1 MINITRNKTI
11 MSIAIA
17 VILTAFSL
25 SAQST
30 QFKALVVG
38 IADYSAQP
46 DYDDIATGNT
56 VNDAAD
62 MRLYLMNYQSWSSID
77 IEIKVNDEATASEI
91 ETYINNMPNTRGTSG
106 LFFYSG
112 HGSDDLDGI
121 IPYTGK
127 IDASN
132 LLNDFKDAD
141 GNDYYQFCCIFNAC
155 HSGYFTN
162 NMTRGEILTSSKEW
176 ERSYANGPDNNSVFS
191 YYILEGLKNNQAD
204 PAAGHVVSAKELYDY
219 AADDAEYYAR
229 HTLLVSMRPQYLGN
243 LGVFNFQNLKTTSG
257 ALQDDELWDQISLT
271 GDVTVPTG
279 CEIAIPCNSIVYL
292 NGHSIIST
300 GGTITVQS
308 GATINGLRAKL
319 DESGAIDNEY
329 KGLFS
334 SIQAAVNAA
343 VALDEIYIEDGPFTE
358 NLSISGKDNL
368 FISGGEING
377 SITATNSDGLH
388 LRYIECSNLYLNN
401 CEMPYLFNVHML
413 GSGSGTGIYVF
424 NIGNSSI
431 PKSTLVSYNFS
442 TGLYAITSYFGIEAQ
457 SWLYDL
463 NTAVSSNY
471 SSNISLNG
479 IELCGI
485 TGYHLAAY
493 TNGYIISSGC
503 YYDNGIPSIMESG
516 GTVYCYTANTC
527 PVYKRGNI
535 AGSVESEIIPYPTE
549 DEFGKINDHLNNLS
563 NQIKSE
569 FKEGSSFDKSKHKD
583 EFLSINNQ
591 LKDYIK
597 NNPESKQRGAAVTTA
612 VHCYKAVE
620 DYEAMKEFIE
630 EIKDESDIGG
640 YAERFMIDYYSEQK
654 DFDKALS
661 VADELL
667 EKEKSDLTIN
677 VLYAKGLL
685 LAHDMDK
692 PKEAAVCFSQIV
704 QNFSDNPIAEMAA
717 NQLSILGIEIS
728 EEKDNKTAT
737 KEDME
742 LSSSNYP
749 NPFNP
754 TTKISF
760 TLPVD
765 GKVSLKVF
773 DTLGREVADLANN
786 VYAAGT
792 HEVEFDASDLASGIY
807 FYTIK
812 TAQGNITKKMLLV
825 K

>member
-1 MINITRNKTI
+1 MMSPVDNQAEDECTDDCWAHAATAVVECQLHIEFGNNLGINLDENDIVWNGLGYCLGDYPGLAFAYIEESKAISEIGNSPNLPGVKWGITESYYTAGINNIKAALEDGPVTASYLVYSDMWDFWEYNPTGVYREGGGSYNNYGH
-11 MSIAIA
+11 SVAIVSYDDDEEYWLCKNSMGDWA
-17 VILTAFSL
+17 DNGYIRIGFGECGIETLENYYVEVDESCLGKVVPDVFPSL
-25 SAQST
+25 SAAFNYSFETDEWACFNPTYTIPGT
-30 QFKALVVG
+30 QYVPSGKKLL
-38 IADYSAQP
+38 IY
-46 DYDDIATGNT
+46 
-56 VNDAAD
+56 
-62 MRLYLMNYQSWSSID
+62 
-77 IEIKVNDEATASEI
+77 NDETL
-91 ETYINNMPNTRGTSG
+91 T
-106 LFFYSG
+106 L
-112 HGSDDLDGI
+112 
-121 IPYTGK
+121 
-127 IDASN
+127 SN
-132 LLNDFKDAD
+132 
-141 GNDYYQFCCIFNAC
+141 Y
-155 HSGYFTN
+155 H
-162 NMTRGEILTSSKEW
+162 
-176 ERSYANGPDNNSVFS
+176 
-191 YYILEGLKNNQAD
+191 
-204 PAAGHVVSAKELYDY
+204 
-219 AADDAEYYAR
+219 
-229 HTLLVSMRPQYLGN
+229 
-243 LGVFNFQNLKTTSG
+243 
-257 ALQDDELWDQISLT
+257 
-271 GDVTVPTG
+271 
-279 CEIAIPCNSIVYL
+279 
-292 NGHSIIST
+292 IIST

-308 GATINGLRAKL
+308 GATINDLRATLKNSSL
-319 DESGAIDNEY
+319 QIKGLCGTIQGAIT
-329 KGLFS
+329 
-334 SIQAAVNAA
+334 AAG
-343 VALDEIYIEDGPFTE
+343 ALDEIYIEDGPFTE

-463 NTAVSSNY
+463 STAVSSNY

-493 TNGYIISSGC
+493 TNGYIIASGC

-612 VHCYKAVE
+612 VHCYKAIE

-704 QNFSDNPIAEMAA
+704 QDYQNDPMSEMAK
-717 NQLSILGIEIS
+717 NQLSILGVKAP

-737 KEDME
+737 KEDLE

-760 TLPVD
+760 TLPQN
-765 GKVSLKVF
+765 GRVSLKVY
-773 DTLGREVADLANN
+773 DALGREVADLAND

-792 HEVEFDASDLASGIY
+792 YEVEFDASDLASGIY